1 MLKKSLL
8 LNCLLIVI
16 SMSSFFAIA
25 PGAMA
30 GAHFVDVNAGFNF
43 SLSNNGWFESPLNEK
58 FFFNIVPDLT
68 LILEDSE
75 KNVLLSICRLDKPT
89 YTDELDKAYEK
100 ILGKITADTDSIIFL
115 KQNFSYNDINFKD
128 IFYKDKHD
136 MSNFRVILARDMKKT
151 QASSNQI
158 FLILFY
164 YPKKS
169 DMMEAD
175 DDANTLLKTFM
186 FKTELPQPS
195 NDQLLGKGASCMG
208 EFISLFEQSLGSA
221 ISIYGDKK
229 IPVYKD
235 TLVKMGS
242 VVETRG
248 GSVSLKLNDGTVMF
262 LDKKT
267 KMEFVNVADIKM
279 EAGEAFIKCEQLS
292 GQTNIRL
299 GNFVKMASTKGEFS
313 LSAKPAES
321 SNANIIKIAAI
332 TGECEISGD
341 GGNAALARQK
351 VEKGKMLVIEIN
363 DLGKLISS
371 HAEFAPEALVKNGFP
386 DWAKPLL
393 THKIYESFN
402 YLEKLKEYK

>member
-1 MLKKSLL
+1 MLKKHPLIKSLL
-8 LNCLLIVI
+8 IIAAALSFMAVPSIVT
-16 SMSSFFAIA
+16 
-25 PGAMA
+25 A
-30 GAHFVDVNAGFNF
+30 GAHFVDANAGFNF

-68 LILEDSE
+68 LILEDGE
-75 KNVLLSICRLDKPT
+75 KNVLLSICRLDKAT
-89 YTDELDKAYEK
+89 YTDDLDKAHEK
-100 ILGKITADTDSIIFL
+100 IIEKITADTDSVIFL
-115 KQNFSYNDINFKD
+115 KHNFLFNDISFKD

-136 MSNFRVILARDMKKT
+136 MSNFRVILARDTKKT
-151 QASSNQI
+151 PASVNQI

-186 FKTELPQPS
+186 PKTELPQPS
-195 NDQLLGKGASCMG
+195 NDQLLGKGSSCIG

-221 ISIYGDKK
+221 YSLIGDKK

-235 TLVKMGS
+235 ILVKMGS
-242 VVETRG
+242 VVETRA

-267 KMEFVNVADIKM
+267 KMEFINAADTKL

-292 GQTNIRL
+292 GRTNIRL
-299 GNFVKMASTKGEFS
+299 GNFVKMASTRGEFVIS
-313 LSAKPAES
+313 LKPSES
-321 SNANIIKIAAI
+321 SNANIIKIAAV

-341 GGNAALARQK
+341 GGKSALASQK

-363 DLGKLISS
+363 DLGKLIAS
-371 HAEFAPEALVKNGFP
+371 HSEFTPENLLKNGFP
-386 DWAKPLL
+386 DWVKPLL

-402 YLEKLKEYK
+402 YLEKLKDYK